1 VIVFNFGRFLVFTQT
16 FIPEIVQGF
25 DASLVLLYVLVCGDS
40 IRLNKIKIRYRG
52 TDAGVI
58 SDFFAVERHIQVA
71 ADEHLAREEGRRQ
84 RQG

>member
-1 VIVFNFGRFLVFTQT
+1 MVDLDAQHIWDELRER
-16 FIPEIVQGF
+16 EI
-25 DASLVLLYVLVCGDS
+25 
-40 IRLNKIKIRYRG
+40 KMRYRG